1 MAGIRLNADLGR
13 IDGFDETYFG
23 GGYISTGGSLSRGN
37 SGYVSLEG
45 GFKMMYGSHTSTGT
59 GGRNSSTVYF
69 PIAFQIQCLTVVMGE
84 ANASGWGGDFTAA
97 TLYCPTTITNSYFQF
112 QSAWITTQSS
122 YYSSGLGG
130 YWIAIGY

>member
-1 MAGIRLNADLGR
+1 MAIRLNGVNGR

-23 GGYISTGGSLSRGN
+23 GGFISTGGSLSRGN

-45 GFKMMYGSHTSTGT
+45 GFKMQYGSATSTGT
-59 GGRNSSTVYF
+59 GGRNSSTVYC
-69 PIAFQIQCLTVVMGE
+69 PIAFGAQCLTVVMCE
-84 ANASGWGGDFTAA
+84 AGASGWGSDFTAA

-112 QSAWITTQSS
+112 QAAWVTTQTS

-130 YWIAIGY
+130 FWIAIGY